1 MKELPIN
8 KIICGD
14 CIEVMKTFPE
24 NSIDTIITD
33 PPYGLEFMGK
43 EWDKLGASV
52 EETRNSAGGTEDRP
66 GVGNAF
72 SRGRIRYGKSAK
84 SMQDWHFNWAKE
96 ALRVAKPGATLLCFG
111 GTRTFHRLACAIED
125 AGWIIKDCIMW
136 IYGSGFPKS
145 HNVSLGI
152 DKLKGHPDRGH
163 RIAVASRHH
172 PDGTFEPNGELLP
185 PYEAKAPEAKQWEGY
200 GSALKPA
207 YEPIIM
213 AMKPNEGSYA
223 ENALKWG
230 VAGLNIDGG
239 KIGIDKELAKNWTNR
254 KAPAGFH
261 GDKTGIYGKGQMSGE
276 TIKEYAT
283 TGRFP
288 ANLILDEESAEI
300 LDEQSGERPAGAFPP
315 KRGSSAF
322 FGLGDAE
329 NRNEFVGQIKD
340 KGGASRFFKVIK
352 PYYYQDKE
360 YQVEGFIKKCK
371 PKAPSNYNDKGR
383 TSRYFK
389 VIK

>member
-1 MKELPIN
+1 MEYPEDFIN
-8 KIICGD
+8 KVVCGD
-14 CIEVMKTFPE
+14 CLEVLKTFPD

-33 PPYGLEFMGK
+33 PPYNLSTIKRFKAKDSGEKWNVKSGVFHRTSKGFMGK
-43 EWDKLGASV
+43 EWDNEIAFWK
-52 EETRNSAGGTEDRP
+52 ET
-66 GVGNAF
+66 
-72 SRGRIRYGKSAK
+72 
-84 SMQDWHFNWAKE
+84 WE
-96 ALRVAKPGATLLCFG
+96 AVYRVAKPGATLLCFG

-125 AGWIIKDCIMW
+125 AGWIIKDCILW
-136 IYGSGFPKS
+136 LYGQGFPKS
-145 HNVSLGI
+145 HNVANAI
-152 DKLKGHPDRGH
+152 DKKMGMPQRGH
-163 RIAVASRHH
+163 AIASGSKYH
-172 PDGTFEPNGELLP
+172 PTTGKPRAPGEFLP
-185 PYEAKAPEAKQWEGY
+185 PYKAKTKEAKEWEGY

-239 KIGIDKELAKNWTNR
+239 RIPFEETKNPATNPKYR
-254 KAPAGFH
+254 LEAGYKLPARGQKSEGAVQFSSSK
-261 GDKTGIYGKGQMSGE
+261 DKTNIQ
-276 TIKEYAT
+276 
-283 TGRFP
+283 GRFR
-288 ANLILDEESAEI
+288 ANLILDEESAKM
-300 LDEQSGERPAGAFPP
+300 LDEMSGESKSTGGRIG
-315 KRGSSAF
+315 KKNTSLID
-322 FGLGDAE
+322 FGLSGKYQKGDPG
-329 NRNEFVGQIKD
+329 FGD
-340 KGGASRFFKVIK
+340 SGGASRFFKVIK